1 MYVCVC
7 NGYRESEIEQ
17 TARASGLSCPVA
29 VYNAL
34 GSGPCC
40 GTCLPMA
47 QDVINAAL
55 KSPCRPVL
63 GRAAKRS
70 VANIDSLPLAAE

>member
-1 MYVCVC
+1 MYVCIC

-17 TARASGLSCPVA
+17 TARAGGLSCPVK
-29 VYNAL
+29 VYEAL

-47 QDVINAAL
+47 QDVIDGAL
-55 KSPCRPVL
+55 KSPCRP
-63 GRAAKRS
+63 AANDD
-70 VANIDSLPLAAE
+70 VLPLAAE

>member
-17 TARASGLSCPVA
+17 TARASGLSCPIA
-29 VYNAL
+29 VYNVL

-47 QDVINAAL
+47 QDVINDAL
-55 KSPCRPVL
+55 KTPAKPMS
-63 GRAAKRS
+63 GRAA
-70 VANIDSLPLAAE
+70 ANDREILPLAAE

>member
-1 MYVCVC
+1 MYVCIC

-17 TARASGLSCPVA
+17 TARAGGLTCPLK
-29 VYNAL
+29 VYQAL

-47 QDVINAAL
+47 QDIIDGTHE
-55 KSPCRPVL
+55 KSACAP
-63 GRAAKRS
+63 
-70 VANIDSLPLAAE
+70 LPLAAE

>member
-29 VYNAL
+29 VYQAL

-47 QDVINAAL
+47 QDVINDAL
-55 KSPCRPVL
+55 KGPARL
-63 GRAAKRS
+63 NLKA
-70 VANIDSLPLAAE
+70 DLDLLPMAAE

>member
-1 MYVCVC
+1 MYVCIC

-17 TARASGLSCPVA
+17 TARASGLNCPIA
-29 VYNAL
+29 VYNVL

-47 QDVINAAL
+47 QDVINDAL
-55 KSPCRPVL
+55 KTPATQISAR
-63 GRAAKRS
+63 
-70 VANIDSLPLAAE
+70 VANEREILPLAAE

>member
-17 TARASGLSCPVA
+17 TARASGLNCPVA
-29 VYNAL
+29 VYEAL

-47 QDVINAAL
+47 QDVINDAL
-55 KSPCRPVL
+55 KSPAKAV
-63 GRAAKRS
+63 AANDRE
-70 VANIDSLPLAAE
+70 ILPLAAE